1 MLTLFMVNMKDIC
14 GMYFIQIM
22 SENKTEIKFLLL
34 LAVTCFMKMT
44 QKAKINMGSNKQ
56 SSTANPFLEGYS
68 HNLAPNLFIPYLH
81 CY

>member
-68 HNLAPNLFIPYLH
+68 QKVAPKLLIPY
-81 CY
+81 